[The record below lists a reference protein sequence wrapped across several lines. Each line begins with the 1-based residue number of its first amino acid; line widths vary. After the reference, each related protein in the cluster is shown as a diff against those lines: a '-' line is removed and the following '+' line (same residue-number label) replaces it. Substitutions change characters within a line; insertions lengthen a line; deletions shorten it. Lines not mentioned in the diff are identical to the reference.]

1 MASMAKGPE
10 DSETTRLYARALNRI
25 TDVLAS
31 LPGGLDEV

>member
-1 MASMAKGPE
+1 MASVGQGPE
-10 DSETTRLYARALNRI
+10 DSKTTGLYARALNRI